1 MCYHDLRLNLSSDRA
16 FMGATHALSGL
27 AVLLGL
33 VAFVPGFME
42 WAGLSSLALVILAAL
57 VVTGGSLLPDLD
69 NSASSA
75 KSALGIFGHALSFL
89 FINSSRIIQTI
100 VRTRRDDP
108 DPNPH
113 RGFWHTI
120 PAALLI
126 GVLTLLATQIPG
138 KANVPLYGEV
148 SISWLVAL
156 FITAVSAHLALAG
169 LFNSAVKKIRK
180 SSIVGELVAFVVSL
194 GITAAIFWFVP
205 HEGNF
210 WWLAVAITLGVL
222 VHIFGDA
229 FTTAGVP
236 LLFPLSG
243 FIKGKFWWTTRFT
256 PMKAGGTA
264 EKFVVIP
271 ILSIVTLAA
280 FVKIAVD
287 IFSVAA

>member
-1 MCYHDLRLNLSSDRA
+1 MCYHDLKLNLSYDRA

-27 AVLLGL
+27 AVLLAL

-69 NSASSA
+69 NSQSSA
-75 KSALGIFGHALSFL
+75 RSALGIFGHALSFL

-108 DPNPH
+108 DPDPH

-138 KANVPLYGEV
+138 KTSIPIYGEV

-156 FITAVSAHLALAG
+156 FITAVSTHLALAG

-205 HEGNF
+205 HEENF

-264 EKFVVIP
+264 EKFGVIP
-271 ILSIVTLAA
+271 ILAIVAVAA
-280 FVKIAVD
+280 FAKIAVD
-287 IFSVAA
+287 IFSVGA